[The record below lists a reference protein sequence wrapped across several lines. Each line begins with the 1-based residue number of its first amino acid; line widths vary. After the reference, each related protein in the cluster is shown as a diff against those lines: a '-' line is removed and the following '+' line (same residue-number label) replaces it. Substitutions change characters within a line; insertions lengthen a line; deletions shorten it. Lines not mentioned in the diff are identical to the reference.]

1 MGVLLL
7 NWLLSAL
14 GLMMV
19 AYLIPGFQIRGFGTA
34 LIAALVVG
42 LVNATLGFVL
52 KVVTLPL
59 SIVTFGIFLV
69 VINAL
74 MLRFAAVFVPGFVV
88 QGFGAAFWGALI
100 LSLISLVLRS
110 VVSGD

>member
-1 MGVLLL
+1 MGVILL

-14 GLMMV
+14 GLMCV
-19 AYLIPGFQIRGFGTA
+19 AYLVPGFQVRGLDTA

-52 KVVTLPL
+52 KIVTLPL

-88 QGFGAAFWGALI
+88 HGFGSAFMGAII
-100 LSLISLVLRS
+100 LSLISLVFRS
-110 VVSGD
+110 VFFGD

>member
-1 MGVLLL
+1 MC
-7 NWLLSAL
+7 
-14 GLMMV
+14 V
-19 AYLIPGFQIRGFGTA
+19 AYLVPGFQVRGLGTA

-52 KVVTLPL
+52 KIVTLPL

-88 QGFGAAFWGALI
+88 HGFGSAFMGAII
-100 LSLISLVLRS
+100 LSLISLVFRS
-110 VVSGD
+110 VFFRD